1 MNGAQ
6 SLIASLVKSDVNVCF
21 SNPGT
26 SEMHFVAALDSVPAM
41 RGVLCLFEGVASGA
55 ADGYARMAER
65 PASTLFHLGPGMG
78 NAIANL
84 HNAQK
89 AFTPLVNIVG
99 EHATHHRKYEAPLTS
114 NIEGYAEPFSKW
126 LRVSETAE
134 AVGAD
139 AADAIAASQSDV
151 PGIATLLLPAN
162 TAWDPGGQLADKVP
176 VTGPKSVDHEVIREA
191 ARRLEK
197 ARRAVIL
204 VNGSAVREQGLEA
217 VARIREKTGVTAYL
231 STFHARAERGA
242 GRVNI
247 PKLPYFPD
255 QIYAA
260 LDDCDELILVGQ
272 DRPVTFFAYPGKKSD
287 CTPEGVEP
295 FKLST
300 LADDQIGALEALADE
315 VGAPA
320 IGKLMTD
327 PRSALVIPELQSGEL
342 TPRSAGHAIAALL
355 PENAII
361 ADESTTSGGTAYHLT
376 ANAPQHDLIAVTG
389 GAIGGGIPLAIGA
402 AVACPERK
410 VVNLQADGS
419 GMYTIQGLWT
429 IAREQLDVTTVIW
442 NNRTYNILN
451 MELHNVGAANDA
463 GPKALSMFDLSNP
476 DIDFCELAQGMGVE
490 SMRATTSEEFNHQ
503 FAYCMAN
510 KGPHLIEA
518 II

>member
-6 SLIASLVKSDVNVCF
+6 SLIASLVKSGVEVCF

-26 SEMHFVAALDSVPAM
+26 SEMHFVAALDSVREM

-55 ADGYARMAER
+55 ADGYARMAEK

-99 EHATHHRKYEAPLTS
+99 EHATYHRQYEAPLTS

-126 LRVSETAE
+126 LRVSESA
-134 AVGAD
+134 ADVGAD
-139 AADAIAASQSDV
+139 SAAAIAASQSDN
-151 PGIATLLLPAN
+151 PGVATLLLPAN
-162 TAWDPGGQLADKVP
+162 TAWDDGGRVAEKIAINGPRTVP
-176 VTGPKSVDHEVIREA
+176 SDLIRDA
-191 ARRLEK
+191 AKRLEK
-197 ARRAVIL
+197 AKRAVML

-217 VARIREKTGVTAYL
+217 LARIREKTGATIYL
-231 STFHARAERGA
+231 STFYPRAERGA
-242 GRVNI
+242 GRVEI

-255 QIYAA
+255 QIYQA
-260 LDDCDELILVGQ
+260 LDGCDELILVGQ

-287 CTPEGVEP
+287 CCPEGVEP
-295 FKLST
+295 FKLT
-300 LADDQIGALEALADE
+300 TPADDQITALEALADE

-320 IGKLMTD
+320 IGKLATD
-327 PRSALVIPELQSGEL
+327 PRSKLILPELQSGEL
-342 TPRSAGHAIAALL
+342 TPITAAHAIAALL

-361 ADESTTSGGTAYHLT
+361 ADESTTSGATSYMLT
-376 ANAPQHDLIAVTG
+376 ANAHQHDWLALTG
-389 GAIGGGIPLAIGA
+389 GAIGIGIPMALGA
-402 AVACPERK
+402 AVACPGRK
-410 VVNLQADGS
+410 VVNLQSDGA
-419 GMYTIQGLWT
+419 GMYTIQGLWS
-429 IAREQLDVTTVIW
+429 IAREQCDVTTVIW

-451 MELHNVGAANDA
+451 LELHNVGAANDA

-476 DIDFCELAQGMGVE
+476 DLDFCQLAQGMGIE
-490 SMRATTSEEFNHQ
+490 SMRSTTIGEFNTQ

-510 KGPHLIEA
+510 KGPHLIEV

>member
-6 SLIASLVKSDVNVCF
+6 SLIASLVKSGVDVCF

-26 SEMHFVAALDSVPAM
+26 SEMHFVAALDSVPEM

-55 ADGYARMAER
+55 ADGYARMTNK

-89 AFTPLVNIVG
+89 AFTPMVNIVG

-114 NIEGYAEPFSKW
+114 HIEGYAEPFSKW
-126 LRVSETAE
+126 MRVSESA
-134 AVGAD
+134 ADVGAD
-139 AADAIAASQSDV
+139 AADAIAAAQSDV

-162 TAWDPGGQLADKVP
+162 TAWDDGGRVGEQVAVSGPRPVP
-176 VTGPKSVDHEVIREA
+176 SDRITDTAK
-191 ARRLEK
+191 RLEK
-197 ARRAVIL
+197 ARRAVML
-204 VNGSAVREQGLEA
+204 VNGTAIRERGLEA
-217 VARIREKTGVTAYL
+217 LARIREKTGATIYL
-231 STFHARAERGA
+231 STFYARAERGA
-242 GRVNI
+242 GRVEI

-260 LDDCDELILVGQ
+260 LDGCDELILIGQ
-272 DRPVTFFAYPGKKSD
+272 DRPVTFFAYPGKQSD
-287 CTPEGVEP
+287 CAPAGVEP
-295 FKLST
+295 FKLT
-300 LADDQIGALEALADE
+300 TPADDQVGALEALADE
-315 VGAPA
+315 VGAPP
-320 IGKLMTD
+320 IDKLAQD
-327 PRSALVIPELQSGEL
+327 PRNKLICPELQTGEL
-342 TPRSAGHAIAALL
+342 SPRSAGHAIAAML

-361 ADESTTSGGTAYHLT
+361 ADESTTSGLASYLMT
-376 ANAPQHDLIAVTG
+376 ANAPKHDWLALTG
-389 GAIGGGIPLAIGA
+389 GAIGIGIPMALGA
-402 AVACPERK
+402 AVACPDRK
-410 VVNLQADGS
+410 VVNLQSDGA
-419 GMYTIQGLWT
+419 GMYTIQGLWS

-451 MELHNVGAANDA
+451 MELHNVGAANHA

-476 DIDFCELAQGMGVE
+476 DIDFCRLAQGMGVE
-490 SMRATTSEEFNHQ
+490 AMCSTTAEEFNNH

>member
-1 MNGAQ
+1 MNGAR
-6 SLIASLVKSDVNVCF
+6 SLIASLVNSDVKVCF

-26 SEMHFVAALDSVPAM
+26 SEMHFVAALDSVPEM

-55 ADGYARMAER
+55 ADGYARMLGK

-89 AFTPLVNIVG
+89 GFTPLVNIVG
-99 EHATHHRKYEAPLTS
+99 EHATHHRQYEAPLTS
-114 NIEGYAEPFSKW
+114 NIEGYATPFSKW
-126 LRVSETAE
+126 LRVSETAKD
-134 AVGAD
+134 VGAD
-139 AADAIAASQSDV
+139 AADAIAASQMGV

-162 TAWDPGGQLADKVP
+162 TAWDEGGVVGEKVSFA
-176 VTGPKSVDHEVIREA
+176 GPKTVGSEVVKDA
-191 ARRLEK
+191 ASRLEK
-197 ARRAVIL
+197 AKKAVML
-204 VNGSAVREQGLEA
+204 VNGSAIRERGLEA
-217 VARIREKTGVTAYL
+217 VARIRDKTGAIVYL
-231 STFHARAERGA
+231 STFYPRSERGA
-242 GRVNI
+242 GLVEVPR
-247 PKLPYFPD
+247 LPYFPD

-260 LDDCDELILVGQ
+260 LEGCDELILVGQ

-300 LADDQIGALEALADE
+300 PADDQVGALEALADE
-315 VGAPA
+315 VGAPP
-320 IGKLMTD
+320 IDDLIDD
-327 PRSALVIPELQSGEL
+327 PRNKLIRPELLKGEL
-342 TPRSAGHAIAALL
+342 TPRSAGHAVAAMI

-361 ADESTTSGGTAYHLT
+361 ADESTTSGEASYLMT
-376 ANAPQHDLIAVTG
+376 ANAPKHDWLRLTG
-389 GAIGGGIPLAIGA
+389 GAIGDGIPIAIGA
-402 AVACPERK
+402 AVACPDRK

-442 NNRTYNILN
+442 NNRSYNILN
-451 MELHNVGAANDA
+451 LELHNVGAANHA

-476 DIDFCELAQGMGVE
+476 DIDFCALAQGMGVE
-490 SMRATTSEEFNHQ
+490 AMRATTAEEFNDH

-510 KGPHLIEA
+510 KGPQLIEA